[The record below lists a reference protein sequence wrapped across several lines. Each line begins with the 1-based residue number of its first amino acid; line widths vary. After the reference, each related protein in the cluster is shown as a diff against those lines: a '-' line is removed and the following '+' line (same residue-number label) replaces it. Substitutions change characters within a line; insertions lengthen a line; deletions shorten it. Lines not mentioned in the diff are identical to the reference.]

1 MPKIKCRTYLDDL
14 QNFTNGEISLI
25 EIAKNLISGGVSK
38 QLDIKKMANSISN
51 RIYND
56 GYFNDEEIRVLDKI
70 YKSGETIEINTNC
83 INIPIRGNVTASMGY
98 GITVYDETQTGTY
111 AISNKLARDLNAN
124 LQESDIIFAKGD
136 SMEPTIM
143 GGDSLLVDK
152 SKRDVYDGRIYCIRY
167 EGELYAKRL
176 QKLPPNQ
183 VKVVSD
189 NQAKYDSW
197 YVDFS
202 KPIEFDFEII
212 GEVLWWG
219 RVAK

>member
-1 MPKIKCRTYLDDL
+1 MPKIKCREYISDL
-14 QNFTNGEISLI
+14 QNFTNGGIPLI
-25 EIAKNLISGGVSK
+25 EIAKNLIKGGVSK
-38 QLDIKKMANSISN
+38 QQDVKKVANSISN

-56 GYFNDEEIRVLDKI
+56 GYFNDEEIRILDRI
-70 YKSGETIEINTNC
+70 YKLGEVVNMDEDCTNL
-83 INIPIRGNVTASMGY
+83 PIRGNVSASMGY
-98 GITVYDETQTGTY
+98 GVTVYDEKQTGTY
-111 AISNKLARDLNAN
+111 AISNKLARDINAN
-124 LQESDIIFAKGD
+124 LKESDIIFAKGD

-176 QKLPPNQ
+176 QKLPPKKI
-183 VKVVSD
+183 KVVSD

-197 YVDFS
+197 YVDYS
-202 KPIEFDFEII
+202 KDIEFDFEVI

>member
-1 MPKIKCRTYLDDL
+1 MPKVKCRTYLDDL

-25 EIAKNLISGGVSK
+25 EIAKNLVIGGVSK
-38 QLDIKKMANSISN
+38 QLDVKKVANSISN

-56 GYFNDEEIRVLDKI
+56 GYFNDEETRILDKI
-70 YKSGETIEINTNC
+70 YKLKETVDLVNDCTNL
-83 INIPIRGNVTASMGY
+83 PIKGNVSASMGY

-124 LQESDIIFAKGD
+124 LKESDIIFAKGD

-152 SKRDVYDGRIYCIRY
+152 SKRNVYDGRIYCIRY

-176 QKLPPNQ
+176 QKVPPKKI
-183 VKVVSD
+183 KVVSD
-189 NQAKYDSW
+189 NQNKYDSW
-197 YVDFS
+197 YVDYTQE
-202 KPIEFDFEII
+202 IDFDFEII